1 MKESFDRNR
10 GPIRPNATSESDSAA
25 GTEARVLSVSP
36 AERTGAHSSEHRLD
50 DASRNTPKARC
61 PSHWT
66 LRQRLEHYSIA
77 DPSSGCI
84 LWVGSAGKNGYGM
97 LNWQNQPWLAHRLAW
112 IEVHGHIPS
121 GMNVLHRCDVRA
133 CINPAH
139 LFLGT
144 TADNMRDRREKE
156 RIRGRLSNGAFAAIQ
171 NATGSPREIAARYGV
186 PEGVVCKIKHDQLA
200 AALKLPQ
207 PPIHISKSDKLLA
220 TMEQL
225 QSTLQEVLQAMAEKA
240 E

>member
-1 MKESFDRNR
+1 MTESFHRNR
-10 GPIRPNATSESDSAA
+10 APGGPTATSKPNSAA
-25 GTEARVLSVSP
+25 GADARTLSVSP
-36 AERTGAHSSEHRLD
+36 VEPR
-50 DASRNTPKARC
+50 KVRC

-84 LWVGSAGKNGYGM
+84 LWVGNTGKNGYGM
-97 LNWQNQPWLAHRLAW
+97 KNWQSQSWLAHRLAW
-112 IEVHGHIPS
+112 IEVHGRIPS

-144 TADNMRDRREKE
+144 TADNMRDLREKE
-156 RIRGRLSNGAFAAIQ
+156 RIRAWLTGGALTAIQ
-171 NATGSPREIAARYGV
+171 DATGSPREIAARYGV

-200 AALKLPQ
+200 ASLKLPR
-207 PPIHISKSDKLLA
+207 PPIRISKSDKLLA

-225 QSTLQEVLQAMAEKA
+225 QSTLQEVLQAMTEKA
-240 E
+240 D

>member
-1 MKESFDRNR
+1 MKDLS
-10 GPIRPNATSESDSAA
+10 TS
-25 GTEARVLSVSP
+25 
-36 AERTGAHSSEHRLD
+36 
-50 DASRNTPKARC
+50 KARC

-77 DPSSGCI
+77 DPGSGCI
-84 LWVGSAGKNGYGM
+84 LWVGNTGKNGYGM
-97 LNWQNQPWLAHRLAW
+97 LNWQNQAWLAHRLAW
-112 IEVHGHIPS
+112 MEVHGRIPA

-144 TADNMRDRREKE
+144 TADNMRDLREKE
-156 RIRGRLSNGAFAAIQ
+156 RIRARLTNGALAAIRS
-171 NATGSPREIAARYGV
+171 AAGSPREIAARYGV

-200 AALKLPQ
+200 AALKLP
-207 PPIHISKSDKLLA
+207 PTPIRISKSDKLLA

-225 QSTLQEVLQAMAEKA
+225 QCTLEEVLQAMAEKA
-240 E
+240 D

>member
-1 MKESFDRNR
+1 M
-10 GPIRPNATSESDSAA
+10 SAQ
-25 GTEARVLSVSP
+25 RV
-36 AERTGAHSSEHRLD
+36 
-50 DASRNTPKARC
+50 RC

-84 LWVGSAGKNGYGM
+84 LWVGNTGKTGYGM

-112 IEVHGHIPS
+112 IEVHGRIPS

-133 CINPAH
+133 CINSAH

-156 RIRGRLSNGAFAAIQ
+156 RIRARLADGVLEAIQ
-171 NATGSPREIAARYGV
+171 GATGSPREIAARYGV
-186 PEGVVCKIKHDQLA
+186 PEGVVCKIKYDQLA
-200 AALKLPQ
+200 AGLKEPR
-207 PPIHISKSDKLLA
+207 PPLRISKSDRLLA
-220 TMEQL
+220 TMERL
-225 QSTLQEVLQAMAEKA
+225 QSTLQEVLQAMAAKA